1 MTESQDSFSAELRS
15 LPLPVFV
22 YDAKT
27 LGILDANDTAV
38 ERYGYTLQQF
48 SSMSLRDV
56 SPPAEKRKRRRAERP
71 KGRAAVDG
79 PLQHRTA
86 RGEALFVETIATDV
100 AYAGHRARAL
110 IVIDVSERVRTE
122 RLLREAEY
130 ALREAETRLHDLAG
144 QDTIPRPSSRT
155 EIERCI
161 GDLLA
166 ERADGVF
173 VLFILLD
180 GLDIVSDTIGHTT
193 CDRLVEQVEAL
204 LRGLAGER
212 ERTVV
217 GEWRYGQFVVSGYAG
232 TDDLRE
238 FVARVES
245 ALRKPMQHHYR
256 NMHVGIRIGV
266 ASPAP
271 DSQAENLIRQAS
283 LAAHHAIGNRR
294 VVSHFEQSM
303 ESGLRSRLALEHAL
317 HLGIEGGELRFY
329 VQPIV
334 DAQTEQMI
342 SAEVLLRWETPAH
355 GLLSPAS
362 FIDMAENTGLIIP
375 IGAYILNQT
384 CALAKECERL
394 HIDVPIAMNVSAKQ
408 LTGTTFVADVQNV
421 MAHHAVRPSQLIF
434 ELTESALM
442 SDVRAASKMLSDL
455 RDTGLRIAIDDF
467 GTGYSSLSRLKHID
481 FDILKIDCS
490 FIQDYSRNAVD
501 RAIVDSA
508 TSLGKNAGLEVVA
521 EGVETV
527 EQAAALREAGVTA
540 MQGFYFARPMPPA
553 EFLRSFD
560 TARVSSK
567 GHVTKYWG
575 TL

>member
-1 MTESQDSFSAELRS
+1 MKAPQDSFSAGLCS

-27 LGILDANDTAV
+27 LAILDVNDAAV
-38 ERYGYTLQQF
+38 ERYGYTPEEF
-48 SSMSLRDV
+48 SSMSLHDV
-56 SPPAEKRKRRRAERP
+56 RPPAERKRKRRGVALS
-71 KGRAAVDG
+71 KGRGAVDG
-79 PLQHRTA
+79 PVQHHTA
-86 RGEALFVETIATDV
+86 HGEALFVETIATEV
-100 AYAGHRARAL
+100 TYAGHRARAL
-110 IVIDVSERVRTE
+110 IVLDVSERLRME
-122 RLLREAEY
+122 RLLQESER
-130 ALREAETRLHDLAG
+130 ALREAEARLHDLAG
-144 QDTIPRPSSRT
+144 QEAVSRPTSRT
-155 EIERCI
+155 AMERCI

-166 ERADGVF
+166 ERTDDVF
-173 VLFILLD
+173 VLFVLLD
-180 GLDIVSDTIGHTT
+180 GLDIVANTIGYSAS
-193 CDRLVEQVEAL
+193 DRLVEQAEGL
-204 LRGLAGER
+204 LRDLVDEHMI
-212 ERTVV
+212 V
-217 GEWRYGQFVVSGYAG
+217 GEWRHGQFVVSGYASLY
-232 TDDLRE
+232 DLSDL
-238 FVARVES
+238 VARVES

-266 ASPAP
+266 ASSAA
-271 DSQAENLIRQAS
+271 DSQAEDLIRQAS
-283 LAAHHAIGNRR
+283 LAAHHAVGHGRG
-294 VVSHFEQSM
+294 VSHFEPSM

-334 DAQTEQMI
+334 DAQTEQII
-342 SAEVLLRWETPAH
+342 SAEVLLRWNTPVH

-362 FIDMAENTGLIIP
+362 FIEMAENTGLIIP
-375 IGAYILNQT
+375 IGAYVLNAT

-408 LTGTTFVADVQNV
+408 LTDKAFFADVQN
-421 MAHHAVRPSQLIF
+421 MIAHHAVRPSQLIF

-442 SDVRAASKMLSDL
+442 SDVRATSKMLSDL

-490 FIQDYSRNAVD
+490 FVQDYSRSAMD

-560 TARVSSK
+560 TARVSPK
-567 GHVTKYWG
+567 GNAAKHWG

>member
-1 MTESQDSFSAELRS
+1 MKEPQESFRAGLRS

-22 YDAKT
+22 YVPKT
-27 LGILDANDTAV
+27 LAILDVNDAAV
-38 ERYGYTLQQF
+38 ERYGYTAEQF
-48 SSMSLRDV
+48 SSMSLHDV
-56 SPPAEKRKRRRAERP
+56 MPPKERKPKRRGLERS

-79 PLQHRTA
+79 PLQHHTA
-86 RGEALFVETIATDV
+86 HGESLFVETIATDV
-100 AYAGHRARAL
+100 SYDGHRAQAL
-110 IVIDVSERVRTE
+110 IVLDVSERLRMEGLLQEAE
-122 RLLREAEY
+122 RARREAE
-130 ALREAETRLHDLAG
+130 ARLRDFVN
-144 QDTIPRPSSRT
+144 QDAVSRPSSRAA
-155 EIERCI
+155 IDRCI

-166 ERADGVF
+166 ERTDDVF
-173 VLFILLD
+173 VLFVLLD
-180 GLDIVSDTIGHTT
+180 GLDIVSNTIGYSTS
-193 CDRLVEQVEAL
+193 DRLVEQAEGL
-204 LRGLAGER
+204 LRDLVDEH
-212 ERTVV
+212 TVV
-217 GEWRYGQFVVSGYAG
+217 GEWRYGQFVVSGYVG
-232 TDDLRE
+232 MYDLGDLA
-238 FVARVES
+238 ARMEG
-245 ALRKPMQHHYR
+245 ALRKPMQQHYR

-266 ASPAP
+266 ASSAV
-271 DSQAENLIRQAS
+271 DSQAEDLIRRAS
-283 LAAHHAIGNRR
+283 LAAHHAVGNGGG
-294 VVSHFEQSM
+294 VSHFEPSM

-317 HLGIEGGELRFY
+317 HLGIESGELRFY

-334 DAQTEQMI
+334 DAQTEQII
-342 SAEVLLRWETPAH
+342 SAEVLLRWDTPVH

-362 FIDMAENTGLIIP
+362 FIEMAENTGLIIP
-375 IGAYILNQT
+375 IGAYVLNAT

-408 LTGTTFVADVQNV
+408 LTEKTFFADVQNS
-421 MAHHAVRPSQLIF
+421 MAHHAIRPSQLIF

-442 SDVRAASKMLSDL
+442 SDVRATSKMLSDL

-490 FIQDYSRNAVD
+490 FVQDYSRNAMD

-527 EQAAALREAGVTA
+527 EQASALREAGVTA

-553 EFLRSFD
+553 EFLRGFD
-560 TARVSSK
+560 TARVSPK
-567 GHVTKYWG
+567 GNAAKHWG

>member
-1 MTESQDSFSAELRS
+1 MKEPQESFRAGLRS

-22 YDAKT
+22 YVAKT
-27 LGILDANDTAV
+27 LAILDVNDAAV
-38 ERYGYTLQQF
+38 ERYGYTPEQF
-48 SSMSLRDV
+48 SSMSLHDV
-56 SPPAEKRKRRRAERP
+56 MPPKERKPKRRGLERS
-71 KGRAAVDG
+71 KGRATVDG
-79 PLQHRTA
+79 PLQHHTA
-86 RGEALFVETIATDV
+86 HGESMFVETIATDV
-100 AYAGHRARAL
+100 SYDGHRARAL
-110 IVIDVSERVRTE
+110 IVLDVSERLRME
-122 RLLREAEY
+122 GLLQEAEL
-130 ALREAETRLHDLAG
+130 ALREAEARLRDFVN
-144 QDTIPRPSSRT
+144 QDAVSRPSSRT
-155 EIERCI
+155 AIDRCI

-166 ERADGVF
+166 ERTDDVF
-173 VLFILLD
+173 VLFVLLD
-180 GLDIVSDTIGHTT
+180 GLDIVSNTIGYSTS
-193 CDRLVEQVEAL
+193 DRLVEQAEGL
-204 LRGLAGER
+204 LRDLVDEH
-212 ERTVV
+212 TIV

-232 TDDLRE
+232 MYDLGDLA
-238 FVARVES
+238 ARMES

-266 ASPAP
+266 VSSAA
-271 DSQAENLIRQAS
+271 DSQAEDLIRQAS
-283 LAAHHAIGNRR
+283 LAAHHAVGNGRG
-294 VVSHFEQSM
+294 VSHFEPSM

-334 DAQTEQMI
+334 DAQTEQII
-342 SAEVLLRWETPAH
+342 SAEVLLRWNTPVH

-362 FIDMAENTGLIIP
+362 FIEMAENTGLIIP
-375 IGAYILNQT
+375 IGAYVLNAT

-408 LTGTTFVADVQNV
+408 LTDKTFFADVQNM

-442 SDVRAASKMLSDL
+442 SDVRATSKMLSDL

-490 FIQDYSRNAVD
+490 FVQDYSRNAMD

-521 EGVETV
+521 EGVETI
-527 EQAAALREAGVTA
+527 EQASALREAGVTA

-553 EFLRSFD
+553 EFLRGFD
-560 TARVSSK
+560 TARVSPK
-567 GHVTKYWG
+567 GNAAKHWG